1 MTNGGPTS
9 LHLPSKSSFVHDGD
23 VVNRPKFDPMGVEG
37 CRWFGDRIMRPFAA
51 VRKSA
56 AGPQRRWRRSCHF
69 AYGGFR
75 SMQTKD
81 IWAAPASSGVAL
93 YLAAKR
99 PLDRSASG
107 LGPWVTIAPPR
118 ASAAYATHASMT
130 QTIRTGA
137 TVACM
142 LHRGSRINLYP
153 VERPRLVPKSCIL
166 VAARL
171 QDGWDS
177 SLVRLI
183 RPTRHPQSHIRPGFG
198 PEAWAKLIQ
207 LVKLSSDDCAGWY
220 LPGLDVSPESDHQ
233 FARERDDHDAPD
245 PTLEVPD
252 ALVIPER

>member
-1 MTNGGPTS
+1 MNVGKWPIAS
-9 LHLPSKSSFVHDGD
+9 
-23 VVNRPKFDPMGVEG
+23 VVPFCVWRLSVEADP
-37 CRWFGDRIMRPFAA
+37 
-51 VRKSA
+51 
-56 AGPQRRWRRSCHF
+56 
-69 AYGGFR
+69 
-75 SMQTKD
+75 KD
-81 IWAAPASSGVAL
+81 IWAAPCVRRVAL

-99 PLDRSASG
+99 PLDRAHERSRPIG
-107 LGPWVTIAPPR
+107 VTIAPPR
-118 ASAAYATHASMT
+118 TSATHATPASKT
-130 QTIRTGA
+130 QAIRTGA

>member
-1 MTNGGPTS
+1 LAHRS
-9 LHLPSKSSFVHDGD
+9 LLALLRMAASGRSGHKIFGRPRLWRDRALSRGRATTRPS
-23 VVNRPKFDPMGVEG
+23 PQ
-37 CRWFGDRIMRPFAA
+37 A
-51 VRKSA
+51 VSA
-56 AGPQRRWRRSCHF
+56 RLGH
-69 AYGGFR
+69 
-75 SMQTKD
+75 
-81 IWAAPASSGVAL
+81 
-93 YLAAKR
+93 
-99 PLDRSASG
+99 DRSAKNIG
-107 LGPWVTIAPPR
+107 GIR
-118 ASAAYATHASMT
+118 YARFHDANNQDWSHHL
-130 QTIRTGA
+130 
-137 TVACM
+137 ACM

-153 VERPRLVPKSCIL
+153 VERQWLVPKSCIL

>member
-1 MTNGGPTS
+1 MAASGRSRPKRYLGGPPRS
-9 LHLPSKSSFVHDGD
+9 AGSRSISRPS
-23 VVNRPKFDPMGVEG
+23 
-37 CRWFGDRIMRPFAA
+37 DR
-51 VRKSA
+51 S
-56 AGPQRRWRRSCHF
+56 
-69 AYGGFR
+69 
-75 SMQTKD
+75 TE
-81 IWAAPASSGVAL
+81 
-93 YLAAKR
+93 
-99 PLDRSASG
+99 SASG

-153 VERPRLVPKSCIL
+153 VERQRLVPKSCIL